1 MLHNKE
7 VLGIFDQIRPICYFV
22 NAYISAWEYCENMKA
37 ATMICTI
44 TGIFDKQ
51 LAWLKFLYAR
61 VETQIYTLFVI
72 YNSANNA
79 FPQLKKYEMP
89 REMDGAWR
97 PPCRPALPRGA
108 GADPRRGAANLR
120 ALSLSPSAARPGCG
134 QHRGNTAEQFVAFPR
149 CSAGRHSGSLLKS
162 ELD

>member
-51 LAWLKFLYAR
+51 LALLKFLYAR
-61 VETQIYTLFVI
+61 VQTQIYALCVI

-79 FPQLKKYEMP
+79 FPLKKKINMKF
-89 REMDGAWR
+89 GCHAR
-97 PPCRPALPRGA
+97 PGDRPAGQPFLAAP
-108 GADPRRGAANLR
+108 GADPRRGAANLP
-120 ALSLSPSAARPGCG
+120 PSATRPGCG
-134 QHRGNTAEQFVAFPR
+134 RRRGNTAEQFVAFPR
-149 CSAGRHSGSLLKS
+149 CSAGRHSGSLIKS
-162 ELD
+162 ALD